1 MKSCYICCKFV
12 RRKNNFIW
20 NFLKFK
26 FIYFNW
32 RLITLQYCIGSAT
45 HQHESA
51 MGIRV
56 FPILNSPST
65 SLPIPSLRVI
75 PVHQPQASCIKP
87 GLAIRFLYDII
98 HISVPFPQLSSL
110 KALSSSR
117 VTFWSTWR
125 LGLQHMNFSRYKSA
139 YNHQEEWREDF
150 RVPIILKWIKVS
162 NPYVLLLFSH
172 WVMSDSLQPQA
183 LQHTRLPCPSQSPG
197 ACSNSRPLSRWCHP
211 TISSSV
217 TLFSSCAQSFPASG
231 VFSNESAVLYT
242 WN

>member
-1 MKSCYICCKFV
+1 MVVKIYYV
-12 RRKNNFIW
+12 ML
-20 NFLKFK
+20 FLF
-26 FIYFNW
+26 FLFFSFLFLLYNIVLFLPHINMNLPQAYV
-32 RLITLQYCIGSAT
+32 C
-45 HQHESA
+45 
-51 MGIRV
+51 
-56 FPILNSPST
+56 
-65 SLPIPSLRVI
+65 SLSWTPLPPPVPSLRVI

-98 HISVPFPQLSSL
+98 HISVPFPQSSSL

-211 TISSSV
+211 NISSSV
-217 TLFSSCAQSFPASG
+217 TLFSSCPQSFPASG